1 MECVAYYILLLRVH
15 DKGVSR
21 LYPYVEIKM
30 PSIKKIKNENLLNSI
45 FFQL

>member
-15 DKGVSR
+15 EKGAIH

-30 PSIKKIKNENLLNSI
+30 PSIKKIKNENLLKSI